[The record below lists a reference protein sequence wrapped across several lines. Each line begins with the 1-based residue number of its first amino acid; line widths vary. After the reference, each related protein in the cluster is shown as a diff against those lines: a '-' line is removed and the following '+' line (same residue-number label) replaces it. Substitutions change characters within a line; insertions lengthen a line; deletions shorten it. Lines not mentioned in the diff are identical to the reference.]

1 MDPNIQAELRCIG
14 SLIEILLE
22 ELPSFISYKP
32 IYLDIKNYFLSIG
45 WPVQLEVSPQKNVV
59 CTISIKPPKYSPF
72 TQTTLRERTEPNQ
85 FRDSEVAPLDPAA
98 TRWTR
103 SLCC

>member
-32 IYLDIKNYFLSIG
+32 IYLDIKNYFLSKG

-59 CTISIKPPKYSPF
+59 CTITIKPPKYAPF
-72 TQTTLRERTEPNQ
+72 TQTTL
-85 FRDSEVAPLDPAA
+85 
-98 TRWTR
+98 
-103 SLCC
+103 